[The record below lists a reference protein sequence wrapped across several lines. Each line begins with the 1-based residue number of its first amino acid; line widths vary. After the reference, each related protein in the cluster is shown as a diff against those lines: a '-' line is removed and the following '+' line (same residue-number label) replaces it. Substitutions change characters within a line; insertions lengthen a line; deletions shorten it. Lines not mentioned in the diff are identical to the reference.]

1 VNTKD
6 VPQADL
12 DLWRAYTEQMRTD
25 LLTLQQLV
33 AGGQKDA
40 ADTLI
45 ASAVHQTLIAAR
57 SIEDAGANRPAHLPA
72 RPAPGTYEYHED
84 ED

>member
-1 VNTKD
+1 MNVSQVN
-6 VPQADL
+6 L

-25 LLTLQQLV
+25 LLTLRGLV
-33 AGGQKDA
+33 AGGQMQA

-45 ASAVHQTLIAAR
+45 GSAVHQTLLCAR
-57 SIEDAGANRPAHLPA
+57 SLDDAGANRLAHLPK
-72 RPAPGTYEYHED
+72 RPEPGEYVDED

>member
-1 VNTKD
+1 MNVSQD
-6 VPQADL
+6 SL

-25 LLTLQQLV
+25 LLTLRGLV
-33 AGGQKDA
+33 ASGQTDA

-45 ASAVHQTLIAAR
+45 GSAVHQTLICAR
-57 SIEDAGANRPAHLPA
+57 SLDDAGANRPAHLPP
-72 RPAPGTYEYHED
+72 RPEPGTYQYQED